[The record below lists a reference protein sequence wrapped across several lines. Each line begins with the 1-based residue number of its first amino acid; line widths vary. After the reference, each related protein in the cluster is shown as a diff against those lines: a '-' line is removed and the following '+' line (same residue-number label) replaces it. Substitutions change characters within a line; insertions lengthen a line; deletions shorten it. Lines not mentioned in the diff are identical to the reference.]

1 MMSEAKLVWDI
12 RAVLGEGPLWS
23 AREQAIYWVDIK
35 GSMLHRYGLDGRRE
49 SWAVPDFLGWVV
61 ERQDK
66 PGLVAGFRTYVAELS
81 LSPFSIRERFKPE
94 PKLLGN
100 RLNDAKVD
108 PAGRIW
114 FGSMDDAEKDSSGS
128 FYRLDRDFSYHKVDT
143 GYICA
148 NGPTFSPDGKR
159 VYHTDSLRN
168 EIYEF
173 DIGADGSLS
182 NKRLFASFEAKE
194 GSPDGMTTDSEGY
207 LWVAL
212 WGGWSIVRLS
222 PDGKRNRSVSLPV
235 SQVTSCCFAGDKLDR
250 LFVTSAKIGLTPE
263 QLAKEPS
270 AGSFF
275 EIDPGVTGLPTAAFA
290 G

>member
-1 MMSEAKLVWDI
+1 MSDAKLVWDI
-12 RAVLGEGPLWS
+12 RSVLGEGPLWS

-35 GSMLHRYGLDGRRE
+35 GSMLHRYGLDDQRH
-49 SWAVPDFLGWVV
+49 SWTVPDFLGWIV

-66 PGLVAGFRTYVAELS
+66 PGLVAGFRNVVAELS
-81 LSPFSIRERFKPE
+81 LSPFSITERFKPE
-94 PKLLGN
+94 AKLLGN

-108 PAGRIW
+108 PSGRIW
-114 FGSMDDAEKDSSGS
+114 FGTMDDAEKEPTGS
-128 FYRLDRDFSYHKVDT
+128 FYRIDRDFSHHKVDS

-148 NGPTFSPDGKR
+148 NGPTFSPDGKK

-168 EIYEF
+168 DVYQF
-173 DIGADGSLS
+173 DINADGTLA
-182 NKRLFASFEAKE
+182 NKQLFAHFEEKE
-194 GSPDGMTTDSEGY
+194 GSPDGMTTDADGY
-207 LWVAL
+207 LWIAL
-212 WGGWSIVRLS
+212 WGGWGVVRFS
-222 PDGKRNRSVSLPV
+222 PDGKRDRFIPLPV

-263 QLAKEPS
+263 QLAKEPH

-275 EIDPGVTGLPTAAFA
+275 EVDPDVTGLPTATFA